1 MQLDLRA
8 GAVIG
13 PELLALASDVVADD
27 LVRGIQNV
35 AGRAVVLLQTDGFRV
50 LELLFEFKDI
60 RDGRAAELVNALI
73 VIADNADVLIV
84 PGEQAGQ
91 YILCVVRILILVYEH
106 IAELVLIKLEHL
118 RVVLEQ

>member
-1 MQLDLRA
+1 MQTDFRT
-8 GAVIG
+8 VTVVG
-13 PELLALASDVVADD
+13 PQLLALAADVVADN
-27 LVRGIQNV
+27 LVCGIQNV
-35 AGRAVVLLQTDGFRV
+35 AGRAVILFQTDGFRV